1 MTDPFLPY
9 SRQHITDADIEAV
22 VDALRSPII
31 SQGSR
36 LEAFES
42 AFAAATHAAFA
53 VGFSSGTAALHA
65 MCAATGMGPGDEV
78 ILPAV
83 TFAATANAV
92 LYTGAKPIFVDIDP
106 STVCIDPKEAGSA
119 MTEATR
125 AVLAVDF
132 AGHPADYPELR
143 RIAGN
148 HGALVLS
155 DAAHAPGAAI
165 DGRPTSS
172 FADMMAFSFN
182 PVKNVTAAEGGMVA
196 LGDADRAEILR
207 QFRTHGMTR
216 APERLQGPAH
226 GDWYYEQQFL
236 GFNYKLSELH
246 AALGLSQLARLS
258 AHTEARRRLAV
269 VYHDALADLPLSR
282 PEPQANVEPAWHL
295 YVIRVDPSARRPL
308 FDFLRRQNIGV
319 QVHYIPV
326 PMHPYYERLGYGM
339 DQLPRAKAY
348 YESAISLPL
357 HQSMT
362 ERDVDRV
369 VAAIRSFYS

>member
-9 SRQHITDADIEAV
+9 SRQHITDADIKAV

-42 AFAAATHAAFA
+42 AFAAATHTAFA

-143 RIAGN
+143 RITGN
-148 HGALVLS
+148 HGAWS
-155 DAAHAPGAAI
+155 CPT
-165 DGRPTSS
+165 RPTRQGLPS
-172 FADMMAFSFN
+172 
-182 PVKNVTAAEGGMVA
+182 TGG
-196 LGDADRAEILR
+196 
-207 QFRTHGMTR
+207 
-216 APERLQGPAH
+216 RL
-226 GDWYYEQQFL
+226 
-236 GFNYKLSELH
+236 
-246 AALGLSQLARLS
+246 
-258 AHTEARRRLAV
+258 RRL
-269 VYHDALADLPLSR
+269 L
-282 PEPQANVEPAWHL
+282 
-295 YVIRVDPSARRPL
+295 
-308 FDFLRRQNIGV
+308 
-319 QVHYIPV
+319 
-326 PMHPYYERLGYGM
+326 
-339 DQLPRAKAY
+339 
-348 YESAISLPL
+348 
-357 HQSMT
+357 T
-362 ERDVDRV
+362 
-369 VAAIRSFYS
+369 